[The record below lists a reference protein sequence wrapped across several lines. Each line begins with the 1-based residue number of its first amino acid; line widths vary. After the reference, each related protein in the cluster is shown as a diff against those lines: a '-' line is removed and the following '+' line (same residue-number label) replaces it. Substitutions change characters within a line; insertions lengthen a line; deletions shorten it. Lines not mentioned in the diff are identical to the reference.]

1 MSISTLFDSGGSYE
15 INPTTYSTG
24 DKTFGE
30 LDKGDYLYVLDKYC
44 HTFTK
49 IEVRGKLKKHK
60 GRLLLPISG
69 LYKKAHIDFG
79 STCSANVLDAKSA
92 SIIDYSFYEL
102 IGTNKK
108 SLLKILLDRA
118 NVKYKEINIELK
130 DIKYRID
137 KLTTMLENEE

>member
-30 LDKGDYLYVLDKYC
+30 LDKGDYLYVLEKYC

-49 IEVRGKLKKHK
+49 IEVKGKFKKHK

-69 LYKKAHIDFG
+69 LDKKRHIDFG
-79 STCSANVLDAKSA
+79 SICSGNVLDAKSA

-108 SLLKILLDRA
+108 TLLKFLLDRA
-118 NVKYKEINIELK
+118 NIKYEDINRELENIKYK
-130 DIKYRID
+130 ID